1 MESSFQFPIIISIKM
16 WREEEQQQEE
26 QEEEIR
32 IKMWRAIALVPKK

>member
-16 WREEEQQQEE
+16 WREEEEE
-26 QEEEIR
+26 EEEII